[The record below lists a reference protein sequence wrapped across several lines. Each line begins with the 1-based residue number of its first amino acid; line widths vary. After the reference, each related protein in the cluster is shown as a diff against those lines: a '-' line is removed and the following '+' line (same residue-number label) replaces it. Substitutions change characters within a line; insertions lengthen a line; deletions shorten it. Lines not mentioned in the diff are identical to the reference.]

1 MGFTLVEGVLS
12 YLKSALPGSLD
23 TLRLRSLA
31 EKIAAGNFASLKQV
45 FPELS
50 SLDSSGAVVHTA
62 LVHGFGLVM
71 LYGGVGAWILAAA
84 SFVIF
89 APLKSNRVALAGH
102 SLKAVPCG
110 EPPCGD

>member
-1 MGFTLVEGVLS
+1 MW
-12 YLKSALPGSLD
+12 
-23 TLRLRSLA
+23 LRLRSLA

-50 SLDSSGAVVHTA
+50 SFDSSGAIVHAA

-71 LYGGVGAWILAAA
+71 LYGGIGAWILAAA

-89 APLKSNRVALAGH
+89 APLKANRPTLADR
-102 SLKAVPCG
+102 SLQAVPCG
-110 EPPCGD
+110 EPPCRD